1 MRSMVLLV
9 EDNPVNQTVARGMLR
24 QLGCE
29 VMSVPS
35 GKEAVAAVRN
45 RRFDVILMDC
55 QMPEMD
61 GFTATRMIRDW
72 ETDSGL
78 QHHSIVAVTASAL
91 AGDRD
96 KCLAAG
102 MDDYLAKPFTLAE
115 LREALA
121 RNTSATGPL
130 DRSAPAHTPEDN
142 SGLLDRKTIEALKAL
157 PDSTGHSVLEAV
169 IDAYCANAAECRE
182 RMTNALINQDRKA
195 LSAAAHALKS
205 SSGNVGALALA
216 RQCHAVE
223 RSCDSAEWMVIG
235 SRVEQLVL
243 ELEAA
248 LQALQREK
256 SLNRD
261 CAA

>member
-1 MRSMVLLV
+1 
-9 EDNPVNQTVARGMLR
+9 
-24 QLGCE
+24 
-29 VMSVPS
+29 
-35 GKEAVAAVRN
+35 
-45 RRFDVILMDC
+45 
-55 QMPEMD
+55 
-61 GFTATRMIRDW
+61 
-72 ETDSGL
+72 
-78 QHHSIVAVTASAL
+78 
-91 AGDRD
+91 
-96 KCLAAG
+96 
-102 MDDYLAKPFTLAE
+102 
-115 LREALA
+115 
-121 RNTSATGPL
+121 
-130 DRSAPAHTPEDN
+130 
-142 SGLLDRKTIEALKAL
+142 
-157 PDSTGHSVLEAV
+157 VLEAV